1 MVRNAT
7 EEMSQM
13 TRAAEAWQDDSPGQ
27 VTRDAPI
34 FSGDHAS
41 LPAGNAIVSSA
52 ELDDPARDIE
62 DRRTD

>member
-1 MVRNAT
+1 
-7 EEMSQM
+7 M

-34 FSGDHAS
+34 FGGDHAS

-52 ELDDPARDIE
+52 ELDDPAHDIE